1 MNSGTTATESLAAE
15 FCYDRRTIRL
25 HWTTAVLM
33 TVLWGVAQIIDLFPK
48 GMPRISARSVHITLG
63 VLLAVVLVMRIVWRV
78 RSGRRLPLARQ
89 GVWGQVARTVHWV
102 LYAGLAAVVV
112 LGMLNAWARG
122 DSIFNLFHI
131 PKLLPTALQLKP
143 TVEYLHKTVANALVI
158 LAGAHALA
166 AVAHHFILR
175 DGVLR
180 RMLPQTLAKRDVP

>member
-1 MNSGTTATESLAAE
+1 MSLAAE

-25 HWTTAVLM
+25 HWTTAILV

-48 GMPRISARSVHITLG
+48 GLPRISARSVHITLG
-63 VLLAVVLVMRIVWRV
+63 VLLGVVLVMRIVWRV
-78 RSGRRLPLARQ
+78 RSGRRLPLAHP
-89 GVWGQVARTVHWV
+89 GVWGHLARTVHWV

-131 PKLLPTALQLKP
+131 PKLLPADPQVKP
-143 TVEYLHKTVANALVI
+143 TVEYLHKTVANALLIV
-158 LAGAHALA
+158 AAAHALA
-166 AVAHHFILR
+166 AAAHHFILR

-180 RMLPQTLAKRDVP
+180 RMLPQTLTKRDAP